1 MQLLYKRICAILL
14 LCLTISLIRWDGLG
28 VQAAPESVDES
39 PAPVGTESPE
49 SLEQRERELQ
59 EENRRIEEERRALE
73 QQRRAAENAQ
83 DASEEGLRSA
93 NTQIGSVRAEQ
104 SVLSTDIEYANA
116 ELTDVMTNVMLI
128 EEEINQKN
136 VEIIQTQAQYDE
148 ARAKQEALYE
158 AMKKRAK
165 YMYEQGNVT
174 YMNILLESESYGE
187 MLNKADYAESLY
199 AYDREQL
206 DMFIATRNAAQIY
219 GMQLEDEKSELE
231 TAQYELEQEQGY
243 LNALIADYREQ
254 YDDYEVQLSRLR
266 QTAASYSAE
275 LKQQTNAIN
284 ALTDQIAAK
293 NAAREANE
301 KALEETRER
310 RETLEVELAVAEG
323 ANPDAPVSAD
333 APVAVRDGDDAQTDT
348 QAEELRENT
357 PTTTVGSGRTLA
369 DYAAPGSLSGANVAA
384 YAKQFIGNPYVL
396 GGTSLTNGA
405 DCSGFVYSVYR
416 QFGITLPRTS
426 WSQRSAG
433 IEVAYESAQPGDLI
447 CYAGHVGIYIG
458 NGLIVHASSA
468 RTGIKISNATYRTIV
483 AVRRIIL

>member
-1 MQLLYKRICAILL
+1 MQSLYKRMCAILL

-28 VQAAPESVDES
+28 VQAAPEAVGDT
-39 PAPVGTESPE
+39 PAPVSADSPE
-49 SLEQRERELQ
+49 ALEERERELR
-59 EENRRIEEERRALE
+59 EENKRIEEERKALE
-73 QQRRAAENAQ
+73 QQRRAAETAQ
-83 DASEEGLRSA
+83 GASEAGLRSA

-128 EEEINQKN
+128 EEEINEKN
-136 VEIIQTQAQYDE
+136 VQIIQTQAQYEE
-148 ARAKQEALYE
+148 AKAQQEALYE

-174 YMNILLESESYGE
+174 YMNILLESASYGE

-275 LKQQTNAIN
+275 LKQQTSAIN
-284 ALTDQIAAK
+284 SLTDQIAAK

-310 RETLEVELAVAEG
+310 RETLEAELAAAEG

-348 QAEELRENT
+348 ASEELRENT
-357 PTTTVGSGRTLA
+357 STTAVGSGKTLA

-416 QFGITLPRTS
+416 QFGVTLPRTS

>member
-1 MQLLYKRICAILL
+1 MSFVLLAGTFTRAAVS
-14 LCLTISLIRWDGLG
+14 SL
-28 VQAAPESVDES
+28 AAPEAVDES
-39 PAPVGTESPE
+39 PAPVGTDSPE
-49 SLEQRERELQ
+49 SLEERERELQ
-59 EENRRIEEERRALE
+59 EENRRLEEERRNLE

-148 ARAKQEALYE
+148 AKAQQERLYE

-174 YMNILLESESYGE
+174 YFNILLESESYGE

-301 KALEETRER
+301 KAMEETRER
-310 RETLEVELAVAEG
+310 REALEAELAAAEG
-323 ANPDAPVSAD
+323 ADVNAPVSGDAPVS
-333 APVAVRDGDDAQTDT
+333 VREGSASSS
-348 QAEELRENT
+348 QATEEIRENSSVT
-357 PTTTVGSGRTLA
+357 VVGSGRTLA

-416 QFGITLPRTS
+416 QFGVTLPRTS